1 MLQMNSS
8 RILTLLLALAATLSM
23 QAQTDN
29 TTKIAPDINYTAN
42 HQRYELGGVVIDG
55 VKNYD
60 NDYLL
65 SISGLNVGQIYEVP
79 GPDISDAVRR
89 FWEQK
94 AFSNVQVTADSI
106 VGNKIFLHFTLTA
119 LPRISSIKYSGVK
132 KLEREDCEKIIGLQP
147 GMQINTDIIDRAK
160 HYIKKHFEEKGF
172 KNCEVNIVQRED
184 VTGDNRVL
192 VDIDINKNEKIKVR
206 KIFITGAK
214 PEHVRKL
221 KKKR

>member
-119 LPRISSIKYSGVK
+119 LPLSLIHI
-132 KLEREDCEKIIGLQP
+132 
-147 GMQINTDIIDRAK
+147 
-160 HYIKKHFEEKGF
+160 
-172 KNCEVNIVQRED
+172 
-184 VTGDNRVL
+184 
-192 VDIDINKNEKIKVR
+192 
-206 KIFITGAK
+206 
-214 PEHVRKL
+214 
-221 KKKR
+221 